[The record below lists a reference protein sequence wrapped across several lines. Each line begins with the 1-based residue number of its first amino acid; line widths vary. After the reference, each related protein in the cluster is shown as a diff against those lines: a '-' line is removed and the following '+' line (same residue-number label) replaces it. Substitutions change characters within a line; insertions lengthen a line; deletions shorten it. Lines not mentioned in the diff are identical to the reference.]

1 MFLFNVKSESGH
13 QLFTAVKD
21 NWQYYSLFLRQNHWL
36 QTFHI
41 CWITP
46 SMDLFLDDYL
56 SIIILIISIINT
68 IILSYLLFISIQ
80 SSPARYNTSTSTTS
94 LRKLRFN
101 LPPLSRYESI
111 QDTRIP
117 DTRYSEIIC
126 PEPTARTSHHH
137 LLHFNHRITH
147 CMKFPGRLKQK

>member
-1 MFLFNVKSESGH
+1 
-13 QLFTAVKD
+13 
-21 NWQYYSLFLRQNHWL
+21 
-36 QTFHI
+36 
-41 CWITP
+41 
-46 SMDLFLDDYL
+46 MDLFLDDYL

-68 IILSYLLFISIQ
+68 IILSYLLFISLQ

-126 PEPTARTSHHH
+126 PEPNCPDFPPPPPPLQSSYNPLYEVPREVEAEIVTEAEIHTEV
-137 LLHFNHRITH
+137 
-147 CMKFPGRLKQK
+147 PGRLEELEAASEVVINRISLIEKRLKRIEKN